1 MWTVKYLSIMVS
13 ANQVVTSGLME
24 GSGVVSAAG
33 ERRSVTEGILTDV
46 IAQSGRKERKKERK
60 YLFNKRIIQN
70 KTTGTA

>member
-1 MWTVKYLSIMVS
+1 MKYLSIMVS

-60 YLFNKRIIQN
+60 KVPV
-70 KTTGTA
+70 